1 MVVGLEFLTGIPII
15 LVFVLMKFQKEAEVV
30 YSTNVGIKMERE

>member
-15 LVFVLMKFQKEAEVV
+15 PVSVLMKLQKEAEVV
-30 YSTNVGIKMERE
+30 YSTNVGIKTERE